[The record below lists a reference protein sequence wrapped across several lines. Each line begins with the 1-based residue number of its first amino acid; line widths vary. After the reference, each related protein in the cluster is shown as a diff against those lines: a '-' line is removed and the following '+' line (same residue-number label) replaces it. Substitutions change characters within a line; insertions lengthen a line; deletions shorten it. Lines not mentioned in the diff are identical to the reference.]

1 MYICVYIFIHEF
13 DDPNRCRNV
22 SKPKG
27 SKPGLVQ
34 LNGDVAT
41 IRIDVKAESKRLER
55 LEKTKE
61 VIA

>member
-1 MYICVYIFIHEF
+1 MHEF
-13 DDPNRCRNV
+13 ALMIHRCRNV

-27 SKPGLVQ
+27 AKPGLVQ

-61 VIA
+61 IIT